1 MVAWCRRAPRSSRSE
16 VYRVK
21 SLVSKAAGLAALS
34 ALLVGCAASQ
44 DARRASDGP
53 RGFSPSVYGVSAST
67 RVVQPGQAVPRGG
80 GVHRVGRSYTIRG
93 RTYHPRHDPSHDE
106 VGIASWYGDDF
117 HGRRTANGEIYNM
130 YALSAAHRTLPMPSY
145 VRVQNVQNGRSV
157 VVRVNDRGPF
167 HGNRVIDVSK
177 RVAQVLDLK
186 NSGLA
191 RVRVTYVGR
200 ADLSGNDDWLV
211 TTVQDNGR
219 AVSPTQ
225 VAAMAPVPAWAATPA
240 TGPTPTQLALQD
252 RLAPSG
258 PPPVPLERPRDQ
270 PVQVASIAP
279 IVVPPSSRMPTAP
292 ILTTSAAPPLPAV
305 VTQALAPAPSAGPVT
320 APATVAAAASGAPLA
335 LTPLPPARPAIASPA
350 AQPAAAGAPIFVQ
363 VGSFR
368 DPQQA
373 MRYRDAL
380 ARHGTAVV
388 EPVNVS
394 GITFHQLR
402 VGPFRQQAQAEG
414 AMREAQSL
422 GATNARISG
431 I

>member
-1 MVAWCRRAPRSSRSE
+1 M
-16 VYRVK
+16 K
-21 SLVSKAAGLAALS
+21 SLMVRVAGLAAMS
-34 ALLVGCAASQ
+34 AFLAGCAATN
-44 DARRASDGP
+44 DARRAEAP

-80 GVHRVGRSYTIRG
+80 GVHRIGRSYTVRG

-145 VRVQNVQNGRSV
+145 VRVQNVANGRSV

-186 NSGLA
+186 NSGLG

-219 AVSPTQ
+219 PVPPTQ

-240 TGPTPTQLALQD
+240 SGPTPTQLALQD
-252 RLAPSG
+252 RLAPAG
-258 PPPVPLERPRDQ
+258 PTPIPVERPREQ
-270 PVQVASIAP
+270 PVQVASLAP
-279 IVVPPSSRMPTAP
+279 ALVPVSRMPAPQPPAAP
-292 ILTTSAAPPLPAV
+292 IQTPAPALPPV
-305 VTQALAPAPSAGPVT
+305 VTQALAAPAPVPAAPPAPVPQPIT
-320 APATVAAAASGAPLA
+320 IAAAAGAPMALA
-335 LTPLPPARPAIASPA
+335 PMPLPRPAGVDARPASA
-350 AQPAAAGAPIFVQ
+350 ATPTGAPIFVQ

-368 DPQQA
+368 DPEQA
-373 MRYRDAL
+373 LRYRDAL
-380 ARHGTAVV
+380 SRHGTAVV

-402 VGPFRQQAQAEG
+402 VGPFREQARAEG
-414 AMREAQSL
+414 VLREAQGL
-422 GATNARISG
+422 GATNARLSG

>member
-1 MVAWCRRAPRSSRSE
+1 
-16 VYRVK
+16 
-21 SLVSKAAGLAALS
+21 
-34 ALLVGCAASQ
+34 
-44 DARRASDGP
+44 
-53 RGFSPSVYGVSAST
+53 
-67 RVVQPGQAVPRGG
+67 
-80 GVHRVGRSYTIRG
+80 
-93 RTYHPRHDPSHDE
+93 
-106 VGIASWYGDDF
+106 
-117 HGRRTANGEIYNM
+117 
-130 YALSAAHRTLPMPSY
+130 MPSY
-145 VRVQNVQNGRSV
+145 VRVQNMQNGRSV

-167 HGNRVIDVSK
+167 HENRIIDVSK

-219 AVSPTQ
+219 AVPPTQ

-240 TGPTPTQLALQD
+240 TGPSPTQLALQD

-258 PPPVPLERPRDQ
+258 PTPVPLERPREQ

-279 IVVPPSSRMPTAP
+279 IAVPPASRMPAALAATA
-292 ILTTSAAPPLPAV
+292 SAAPPLPAV
-305 VTQALAPAPSAGPVT
+305 VTQALAPMPAPSAAPVT
-320 APATVAAAASGAPLA
+320 GASATVAAAASGPPLA
-335 LTPLPPARPAIASPA
+335 LTPLPQARPATASA
-350 AQPAAAGAPIFVQ
+350 TAQPPAVGAPIFVQ

-402 VGPFRQQAQAEG
+402 VGPFRQQAQADG

-422 GATNARISG
+422 GATNARLSG